1 MRFLV
6 LLLTCVLAACGAPS
20 PVDMTAHYARPDGV
34 PFTVEAGAS
43 GDIRVTAG
51 DQVLIRKQ
59 GVDYLVRS
67 DAGGSYA
74 TRVVDYLAAIDA
86 GPVDGGGG
94 ARQPDYVSVA
104 DGTATVAG
112 YPATRW
118 KVHPK
123 NVPSLPAVEAIL
135 SDDPALAGIGQGVAM
150 HAGLLMRRNARI
162 RGGKPGK
169 LETAILNLYDRGA
182 VLRFGDVFEL
192 DRVEATPLSPDR
204 FTLPPVIAGNALK
217 ARLAAQP

>member
-6 LLLTCVLAACGAPS
+6 LLVTCVLAACGAPK
-20 PVDMTAHYARPDGV
+20 PMDMTAYFARPDGV
-34 PFTVEAGAS
+34 SFTVEAAAS

-51 DQVLIRKQ
+51 DQTLIRRQ
-59 GVDYLVRS
+59 GVDYLIRR
-67 DAGGSYA
+67 DTGGSYA
-74 TRVVDYLAAIDA
+74 TRVIDYLSAIDA
-86 GPVDGGGG
+86 GSSDDSTGP
-94 ARQPDYVSVA
+94 QPDYVSVA

-112 YPATRW
+112 YPGERW

-123 NVPSLPAVEAIL
+123 GAPSLPALEAIL
-135 SDDPALAGIGQGVAM
+135 SDDPALAGVGQGVAM

-169 LETAILNLYDRGA
+169 LEGAILNLYGRGA

-192 DRVEATPLSPDR
+192 ERVEATPLSPDR
-204 FTLPPVIAGNALK
+204 FALPPVIAGNALK
-217 ARLAAQP
+217 ARLAAGP